1 MTVPT
6 LRRACVLVVS
16 ALIALP
22 ALAACGDSERA
33 AAASVGSNTISVS
46 ELQGQVR
53 DVEDAFGDDAIPDGA
68 EFQRQL
74 LTGDVRGF
82 LLADLA
88 DREGVEVSGS
98 EIDQVVDS
106 GIESAGTREALL
118 EGGLYTEETL
128 RQAAHDQILADRLSA
143 ELGGSEQLVTA
154 AQELGDELGVNVSR
168 RYGTWDRAAL
178 AVVAS
183 PGAIA
188 STQFAPAE

>member
-1 MTVPT
+1 MPT

-106 GIESAGTREALL
+106 GI
-118 EGGLYTEETL
+118 
-128 RQAAHDQILADRLSA
+128 
-143 ELGGSEQLVTA
+143 
-154 AQELGDELGVNVSR
+154 
-168 RYGTWDRAAL
+168 
-178 AVVAS
+178 
-183 PGAIA
+183 
-188 STQFAPAE
+188 